1 MAARVIPRFV
11 PQRARLPGPA
21 AAAALVLLAIAVAGC
36 SGTLKPLPPTPAPT
50 PRPTPTLALRQTR
63 VQLEAALRLAG
74 FGLIDET
81 LAFEPP
87 VPTDLAAAPQAVFQ
101 IVLPADPDRGQIVAY
116 DLGSPAAAAAA
127 GRELAA
133 FLAQGTTRVAFPADE
148 RHVLQQVGETLVFYT
163 WSPSAMSDPGAP
175 KAAAAVAT
183 VGETI
188 PIAP

>member
-1 MAARVIPRFV
+1 M
-11 PQRARLPGPA
+11 
-21 AAAALVLLAIAVAGC
+21 LLALAAAGC
-36 SGTLKPLPPTPAPT
+36 SGTLKPLSPTPAPT

-74 FGLIDET
+74 FGLIDDAQ
-81 LAFEPP
+81 AFEPP

-116 DLGSPAAAAAA
+116 DLGSPAAAVAAA
-127 GRELAA
+127 HELAV
-133 FLAQGTTRVAFPADE
+133 FLVEGTTRVAFPSDE
-148 RHVLQQVGETLVFYT
+148 RHVLQQVGETVVFYT
-163 WSPSAMSDPGAP
+163 WSPSAMSDPGAT

-188 PIAP
+188 PVAP